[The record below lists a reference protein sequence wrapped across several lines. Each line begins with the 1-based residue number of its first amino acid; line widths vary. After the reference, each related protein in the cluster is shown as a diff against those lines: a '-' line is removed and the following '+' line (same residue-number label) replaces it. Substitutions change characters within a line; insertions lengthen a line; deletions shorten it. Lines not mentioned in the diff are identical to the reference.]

1 MKLILLGAAGSG
13 KGTLAKK
20 ITNDFNVPQIS
31 TGDLFRDIV
40 KSGSELGELVKSFI
54 NNGKLV
60 PDEVTFEVLKSRI
73 SQPDCKNGFILDGF
87 PRTLDQAKLL
97 DSLTKVDAVISV
109 ELDFEVIVKRL
120 VARRTCPKCGDIDNT
135 DYAGFTGNC
144 RKCGTKLFQRDDDK
158 PEAIRTRLEVY
169 KNNITPLIN
178 FYGDKVF
185 KVSSAGTPDETYAP
199 VKTFLSKLEAK
210 A

>member
-20 ITNDFNVPQIS
+20 ITTDFGIPQIS
-31 TGDLFRDIV
+31 TGDLFREII
-40 KSGSELGELVKSFI
+40 KSESELGELVKSYM
-54 NNGKLV
+54 NNGVLV
-60 PDEVTFEVLKSRI
+60 PDEVTFEVLKNRLSKA
-73 SQPDCKNGFILDGF
+73 DCKKGFILDGF

-97 DSLTKVDAVISV
+97 DKLTKVDAVVSV
-109 ELDFEVIVKRL
+109 ELDFEEIVRRL

-135 DYAGFTGNC
+135 EYEGFTGNC
-144 RKCGTKLFQRDDDK
+144 RKCGTELFQRDDDK

-185 KVSSAGTPDETYAP
+185 KVSSAGSPAETYAP
-199 VKTFLSKLEAK
+199 VKTFLENLEA
-210 A
+210 